1 MGPQKTELQQV
12 GLQEEELQEEELRRA
27 EAKRQRKETAMR
39 HLKKVL
45 SLSHGDMFDN

>member
-27 EAKRQRKETAMR
+27 
-39 HLKKVL
+39 
-45 SLSHGDMFDN
+45 DMTSIIMNCFDSGQGRSKQ